1 MNTTSIQIDLPAEI
15 YERLQK
21 RSEKQHRSVEEE
33 VVAMVA
39 ESFATH
45 SQLPADLQQELSQL
59 DLLTDDELWQAA
71 QMTAPTEKTARMQE
85 LVEKQQLEGLTAG
98 EQEEAALLS
107 LYFNRVM
114 LVRGKAAVLLKERG
128 HNIDSLAAE

>member
-1 MNTTSIQIDLPAEI
+1 
-15 YERLQK
+15 
-21 RSEKQHRSVEEE
+21 
-33 VVAMVA
+33 MVA